1 MNFIS
6 PHLYPRLKPLWLYC
20 LSLGLMAL
28 APSNLSAATIEDLQF
43 SLINHDTEYSV
54 SAKDPNTLS
63 GAVVVPS
70 SYEGKAITSIGPNAF
85 NGSTELT
92 YVDLSETSITTI
104 GSGAFSGCRKLSSV
118 IFPSTINSIQTGA
131 FWNCSSLRS
140 IDLSQTAMTSI
151 GSEAFYFCTSLTS
164 VDLSN
169 TAMTSIGEYAFYRC
183 YKLTAIDLPNT
194 LTTIKNF
201 AFQGCAALT
210 SVVLPEALNSIGNRA
225 FAYCKQLASVRLLG
239 PAPTLGTDVF
249 DGTGSDAEG
258 LTLSIKKEHEASYA
272 SWGDSYTF
280 DFGDDTTT
288 GLANLVLQTSYNPT
302 SKAFS
307 IITKG
312 EDRTVILTLQ
322 QNPQLNG
329 AWATVNTGDYT
340 KSTDANSG
348 TVTRTVTLDPATQPR
363 GFYRLISE

>member
-1 MNFIS
+1 MNFIT
-6 PHLYPRLKPLWLYC
+6 PHLYPRLKPFWLYC

-28 APSNLSAATIEDLQF
+28 APSSLSAASEEDLQF
-43 SLINHDTEYSV
+43 TLINNDTEYSV

-70 SYEGKAITSIGPNAF
+70 SYEGKAITSIAPNAF
-85 NGSTELT
+85 YGSTELT

-104 GSGAFSGCRKLSSV
+104 GSGAFSGCRKLTSV
-118 IFPSTINSIQTGA
+118 IFPNTINSIHSGA

-151 GSEAFYFCTSLTS
+151 GSEAFYFCAALTS
-164 VDLSN
+164 VDLSQ
-169 TAMTSIGEYAFYRC
+169 TTMTSIGEYAFYRC
-183 YKLTAIDLPNT
+183 YKLTAIDFPNT
-194 LTTIKNF
+194 LTSIRNY

-225 FAYCKQLASVRLLG
+225 FAYCKQLASIRLLG

-249 DGTGSDAEG
+249 DGTGSDAGG
-258 LTLSIKKEHEASYA
+258 LTLSIKKKYEASYA

-288 GLANLVLQTSYNPT
+288 GPVVLVLKTHYDPSNQ
-302 SKAFS
+302 AFS
-307 IITKG
+307 IISKG
-312 EDRTVILTLQ
+312 EDISIALHLQHLSSLGAAWDTLNTSTYEKVI
-322 QNPQLNG
+322 
-329 AWATVNTGDYT
+329 
-340 KSTDANSG
+340 DANSD
-348 TVTRTVTLDPATQPR
+348 TVTRTLTINPTTHPT
-363 GFYRLISE
+363 GFYRLVSE